1 VTLALA
7 LHTHIARR
15 ECCAR
20 STLQALC
27 KIKNDLTH
35 GWTPTH
41 RTVKASDPEDQAHG
55 KGNCVL
61 LVRWRSAAAVRRVK
75 RRWWTWRHSLVK
87 PEHFKVKIKRP
98 LDFRNCLHRGGTRP
112 EERLAGAREGHPRA
126 RMPSAPPPDMLRRPF
141 EEPTF
146 ADEEVTFLR
155 SRAH

>member
-87 PEHFKVKIKRP
+87 PEHFKVKSNARWISATVCTGEGP
-98 LDFRNCLHRGGTRP
+98 GT